1 MNRFSKR
8 SLSKT
13 LKLLIGSVPAWVKNS
28 GEINVTKAAK
38 DMGLNQ
44 PTLKRWVDGT
54 SLDPDHENASKI
66 CKRFQISINQLM
78 GEKPIPDIDD
88 AEGIREESGDYGLP
102 PKVARIVNDLINR
115 DEAFQDAFVQSYS
128 AALQI
133 YADAA
138 AKVQGEVPGSFATP
152 NPPKKSK
159 RSVKSLPPK

>member
-1 MNRFSKR
+1 MNKFTKR

-13 LKLLIGSVPAWVKNS
+13 LKLLLGSVPDWVKKS

-66 CKRFQISINQLM
+66 CKRFRISINQLM
-78 GEKPIPDIDD
+78 GEKPIPNIDASD
-88 AEGIREESGDYGLP
+88 GVREEHGDYGLP

-115 DEAFQDAFVQSYS
+115 DEAFQDAFVQQYN
-128 AALQI
+128 AALKI
-133 YADAA
+133 YAEAA
-138 AKVQGEVPGSFATP
+138 AKVHGEVAGSFAAP
-152 NPPKKSK
+152 NPPKRGRPGTKL
-159 RSVKSLPPK
+159 LPPK